1 MGTGRRRSPPVVVEQ
16 LFIACVLFVQLANTA
31 IPALPMLAALPVAT
45 WLVVSEHPAFRPLLR
60 LLLVLGLLMLLAA
73 SLVMLASIWVDALSQ
88 YNRVVQT
95 FGGIGGTVA
104 IVSWLGSVFAPP
116 LSRAEFEQAMAKQTE
131 AIAALTDAVNSN
143 NEAVIVQLSELN
155 QQVSTLPERIAAL
168 INERDARVVT
178 HVQPDDVED

>member
-1 MGTGRRRSPPVVVEQ
+1 
-16 LFIACVLFVQLANTA
+16 
-31 IPALPMLAALPVAT
+31 
-45 WLVVSEHPAFRPLLR
+45 
-60 LLLVLGLLMLLAA
+60 
-73 SLVMLASIWVDALSQ
+73 
-88 YNRVVQT
+88 
-95 FGGIGGTVA
+95 VA

-131 AIAALTDAVNSN
+131 AIAALTEAVNSN

-168 INERDARVVT
+168 INERDARVAT